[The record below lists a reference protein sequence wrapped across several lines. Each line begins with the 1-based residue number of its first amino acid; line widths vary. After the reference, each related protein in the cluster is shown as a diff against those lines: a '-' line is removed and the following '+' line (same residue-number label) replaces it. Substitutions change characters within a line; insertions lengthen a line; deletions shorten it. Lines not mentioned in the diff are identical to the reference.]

1 MVNVAG
7 NRALITGAS
16 RGIGRATALAF
27 SKAGISVYL
36 AADGTAEELEAAV
49 KECHA
54 GNPANGASFFG
65 LFDLALP
72 DAAERMVETALGQ
85 LGGIDILVNNAAIRN
100 RRPFGEFTAAEF
112 DELIAVNLRAPFLAS
127 QAALPAM
134 RAAGGGRIIHVAS
147 QLGLVAYK
155 ESALYGLSKAALINL
170 SQAMAYELASS
181 NIQVNAVSP
190 GPIATDYN
198 LQRMEADPT
207 FHAQRVAYVPAGRYG
222 KPEEVAEAILF
233 LATSDGNYIQGHNL
247 VIDGGYVIH

>member
-1 MVNVAG
+1 MVDAAG
-7 NRALITGAS
+7 KKALITGAS
-16 RGIGRATALAF
+16 RGIGRATAMAL

-36 AADGTAEELEAAV
+36 AADGTAGELQAAV
-49 KECHA
+49 EECDA
-54 GNPANGASFFG
+54 ANPANGASFFG
-65 LFDLALP
+65 VFDLAEP
-72 DAAERMVETALGQ
+72 DAAERMVETAVGRM
-85 LGGIDILVNNAAIRN
+85 GGIDILVNNAAVRN

-127 QAALPAM
+127 QAVLPAM
-134 RAAGGGRIIHVAS
+134 RAGGGGRIIHVAS

-155 ESALYGLSKAALINL
+155 DSALYGLSKAALINL
-170 SQAMAYELASS
+170 TQAMAYELASS

-207 FHAQRVAYVPAGRYG
+207 FLAQRAAYVPAGRFG